1 MKILMDCIV
10 ILCGSVFSLL
20 VLLMIFGLSH
30 RLTYAKHPPYV
41 KYPAKGGNLVYVYIY
56 ETPRGGRA
64 RYFDYKFMCKNG
76 KWRYVLKKSD
86 VKDTAAIIPLMMV
99 ITLLG
104 CAASGID
111 SFAIFLATFLILMMA
126 VAMGLMISPLRAYM
140 VLKKDLRIKRSGTK

>member
-41 KYPAKGGNLVYVYIY
+41 KYPAKGGSLAYVYIY

-86 VKDTAAIIPLMMV
+86 VKDTAAIILLMMV
-99 ITLLG
+99 ITLVS
-104 CAASGID
+104 CAANGID
-111 SFAIFLATFLILMMA
+111 SFTRFLAIFLILMMA

-140 VLKKDLRIKRSGTK
+140 VLRKDLRSKGSDTK